1 MIKYVLW
8 DIDGTLLNFHLAE
21 ENAIRACFDQ
31 YGLGDLSDDRLG
43 VYRKINNKYWKAL
56 ERGEITRIE
65 VLEGRFRDFFEKY
78 GYNTEIVSD
87 FNISFQENL
96 GKTYV
101 FNDEAYET
109 LSKLSGKYKQ
119 YAATN
124 GSAIAQE
131 GKLKGAGL
139 DSIFEDV
146 FISEKIGFEKP
157 NIEFFDYIFD
167 TVGSR
172 EKSEY
177 VIIGDSLTS
186 DIRGGNN
193 SGIKTIWFNPDRLE
207 REKDIDFDYEVNSLE
222 EVLDIL

>member
-8 DIDGTLLNFHLAE
+8 DVDGTLLNFHLAE
-21 ENAIRACFDQ
+21 ENAIRACFDE
-31 YGLGDLSDDRLG
+31 YGLGDLSEEGLND
-43 VYRKINNKYWKAL
+43 YRKINNKYWKAL
-56 ERGEITRIE
+56 EKGKIRRIE
-65 VLEGRFRDFFEKY
+65 VLEGRFREFFQKY
-78 GYNTEIVSD
+78 GYDTSIVSD

-101 FNDEAYET
+101 FNNKAYET

-139 DSIFEDV
+139 ESIFEDV
-146 FISEKIGFEKP
+146 FISERIGYEKP
-157 NIEFFDYIFD
+157 SKKFFDYIFN
-167 TVGSR
+167 TIGSR
-172 EKSEY
+172 DTSEY

-186 DIRGGNN
+186 DIRGGRNA
-193 SGIKTIWFNPDRLE
+193 GIKTVWFNPDKE
-207 REKDIDFDYEVNSLE
+207 EKDKDIDFDYEVNNLE

>member
-1 MIKYVLW
+1 MIKYILW
-8 DIDGTLLNFHLAE
+8 DVDGTLLNFHLAE

-31 YGLGDLSDDRLG
+31 YGLGDLSEDRLG

-65 VLEGRFRDFFEKY
+65 VLEGRFREFFEKY

-101 FNDEAYET
+101 FNDKAYET
-109 LSKLSGKYKQ
+109 VNKLGAKYEQ

-139 DSIFEDV
+139 ESLFEDV
-146 FISEKIGFEKP
+146 FISEKSDLKSQARNFLTIYSIRLALGKSP
-157 NIEFFDYIFD
+157 NM
-167 TVGSR
+167 
-172 EKSEY
+172 
-177 VIIGDSLTS
+177 
-186 DIRGGNN
+186 
-193 SGIKTIWFNPDRLE
+193 
-207 REKDIDFDYEVNSLE
+207 
-222 EVLDIL
+222 

>member
-8 DIDGTLLNFHLAE
+8 DVDGTLLNFHLAE
-21 ENAIRACFDQ
+21 ENAIRACFDE
-31 YGLGDLSDDRLG
+31 YGLGDLSDDRLA

-56 ERGEITRIE
+56 ERGEITRLE
-65 VLEGRFRDFFEKY
+65 VLEGRFREFFQKF
-78 GYNTEIVSD
+78 GYDTDIVSD

-101 FNDEAYET
+101 FNDKAYET
-109 LSKLSGKYKQ
+109 VNKLGDRYKQ

-124 GSAIAQE
+124 GFAIAQE

-139 DSIFEDV
+139 DTIFEDV

-157 NIEFFDYIFD
+157 SKEFFDYIFD
-167 TVGSR
+167 TIGSR
-172 EKSEY
+172 EKSQY

-193 SGIKTIWFNPDRLE
+193 AGIKTIWFNPDRLE
-207 REKDIDFDYEVNSLE
+207 KDKDIDFDYEVINLE

>member
-1 MIKYVLW
+1 MW
-8 DIDGTLLNFHLAE
+8 DVDGTLLNFHLAE
-21 ENAIRACFDQ
+21 ENAIRACFDE
-31 YGLGDLSDDRLG
+31 YGLGELSDDRLA

-56 ERGEITRIE
+56 ERGEITRLE
-65 VLEGRFRDFFEKY
+65 VLEGRFREFFEKY
-78 GYNTEIVSD
+78 GYDTEIVSD
-87 FNISFQENL
+87 FNISFQESL

-101 FNDEAYET
+101 FNDKAYET
-109 LSKLSGKYKQ
+109 VNKLGDRYKQ

-139 DSIFEDV
+139 DTIFEDV

-157 NIEFFDYIFD
+157 SKEFFDYIFD
-167 TVGSR
+167 TIGSR
-172 EKSEY
+172 EKSQY

-193 SGIKTIWFNPDRLE
+193 AGIKTIWFNPDRLE
-207 REKDIDFDYEVNSLE
+207 QDKDIDFDYEVINLE

>member
-8 DIDGTLLNFHLAE
+8 DVDGTLLNFHLAE
-21 ENAIRACFDQ
+21 ENAIRACFDE
-31 YGLGDLSDDRLG
+31 YGLGDLSEERLKD
-43 VYRKINNKYWKAL
+43 YRKINNKYWKAL
-56 ERGEITRIE
+56 EKGEIRRIE
-65 VLEGRFRDFFEKY
+65 VLEGRFREFFQKY
-78 GYNTEIVSD
+78 GYDTSIVSD

-101 FNDEAYET
+101 FNDNAYET
-109 LSKLSGKYKQ
+109 VNKLGEKYKQ

-139 DSIFEDV
+139 ESIFEDV

-157 NIEFFDYIFD
+157 SKEFFDYIFD

-186 DIRGGNN
+186 DIRGGRNA
-193 SGIKTIWFNPDRLE
+193 GIKTIWFNPDRLE
-207 REKDIDFDYEVNSLE
+207 KDKDIDFDYEVDSLE
-222 EVLDIL
+222 QVLDIL

>member
-8 DIDGTLLNFHLAE
+8 DVDGTLLNFHLAE
-21 ENAIRACFDQ
+21 ENAIRACFDE
-31 YGLGDLSDDRLG
+31 YGLGELSDDRLA

-56 ERGEITRIE
+56 ERGEITRLE
-65 VLEGRFRDFFEKY
+65 VLEGRFREFFEKY
-78 GYNTEIVSD
+78 GYDTEIVSD
-87 FNISFQENL
+87 FNISFQESL

-101 FNDEAYET
+101 FNDKAYET
-109 LSKLSGKYKQ
+109 VNKLGDRYKQ

-139 DSIFEDV
+139 DTIFEDV

-157 NIEFFDYIFD
+157 SKEFFDYIFD
-167 TVGSR
+167 TIGSR
-172 EKSEY
+172 EKSQY

-193 SGIKTIWFNPDRLE
+193 AGIKTIWFNPDRLE
-207 REKDIDFDYEVNSLE
+207 QDKDIDFDYEVINLE